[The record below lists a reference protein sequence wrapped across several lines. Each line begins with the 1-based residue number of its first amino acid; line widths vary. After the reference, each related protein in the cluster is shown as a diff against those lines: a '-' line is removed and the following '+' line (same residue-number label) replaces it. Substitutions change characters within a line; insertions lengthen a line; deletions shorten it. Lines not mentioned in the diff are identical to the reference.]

1 MSRCPGPVELSSF
14 KCETTQKVWSTAIYD
29 GKYTYGSAYVYV
41 SDFND
46 AIYRLEQEP
55 SIKDINKKIDAL
67 SKEVTKDM
75 EAISDKKHESYDKL
89 ISLYTNVIELSKMAK
104 SPSGS
109 LQSFRTDLA
118 QKKNQINLLITEIKA
133 RKPDFKE

>member
-1 MSRCPGPVELSSF
+1 MELSSF
-14 KCETTQKVWSTAIYD
+14 KCETTQKVWSTAID
-29 GKYTYGSAYVYV
+29 AGKYTYSSAYVYV

-55 SIKDINKKIDAL
+55 TIKDINKKIDAL

-75 EAISDKKHESYDKL
+75 EAISDKKNESYDKL
-89 ISLYTNVIELSKMAK
+89 MALYTNVIELSKSAQ

-109 LQSFRTDLA
+109 LQSFGNDLN
-118 QKKNQINLLITEIKA
+118 QKESQINMLITEIKA
-133 RKPDFKE
+133 RNPDFKE